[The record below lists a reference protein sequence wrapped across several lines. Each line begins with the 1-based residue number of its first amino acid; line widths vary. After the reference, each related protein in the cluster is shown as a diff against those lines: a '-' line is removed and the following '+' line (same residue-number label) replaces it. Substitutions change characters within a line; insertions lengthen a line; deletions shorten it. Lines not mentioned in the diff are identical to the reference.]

1 MPVRVPEDMPDRMP
15 DRMPEDMPHRLAESG
30 PEDMQDRRPERRF
43 ARQTR
48 LEHRD
53 KEWQK
58 ITQIEYKIMSS
69 RILVDHSLC
78 WFLGQASSNQSK
90 LSCGTDD
97 VFEQPCIMFML
108 AVCIG

>member
-1 MPVRVPEDMPDRMP
+1 MT
-15 DRMPEDMPHRLAESG
+15 EDMPHRLAESG
-30 PEDMQDRRPERRF
+30 PEDMRDRMPERRF

-58 ITQIEYKIMSS
+58 ITQIEYKTMSS

-78 WFLGQASSNQSK
+78 WVLGQASSSQSK

>member
-1 MPVRVPEDMPDRMP
+1 MP

-30 PEDMQDRRPERRF
+30 PEDIQDRTPERRF

-53 KEWQK
+53 QEWQK

-78 WFLGQASSNQSK
+78 WVLGQASSSQSK

-97 VFEQPCIMFML
+97 VFDQKKRNGLL
-108 AVCIG
+108 AKGVAGIYVIFTMKI